1 MCLSLKATS
10 SKTLVRQVKIVID
23 DGESVFINLGQVAVF
38 ASA

>member
-1 MCLSLKATS
+1 MCLSLKAMS
-10 SKTLVRQVKIVID
+10 SKTLVSLVKIVN